1 MTFFISF
8 MVILSSLLVILSGLW
23 VIAGLIRELIHPVNT
38 PEEPSTADSTKN
50 KNFQDLL

>member
-23 VIAGLIRELIHPVNT
+23 VIVGLIRELIHPPNAA
-38 PEEPSTADSTKN
+38 EKPSMADPTK
-50 KNFQDLL
+50 KQNFQDLL

>member
-8 MVILSSLLVILSGLW
+8 MVILSSLLVMLSGLW
-23 VIAGLIRELIHPVNT
+23 VVVGLVRELLRPLNT